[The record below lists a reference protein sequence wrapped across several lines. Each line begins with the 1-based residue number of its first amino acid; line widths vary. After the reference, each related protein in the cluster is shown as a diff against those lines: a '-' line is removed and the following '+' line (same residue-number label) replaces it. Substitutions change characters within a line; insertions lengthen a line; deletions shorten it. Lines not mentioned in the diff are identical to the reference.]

1 MRLNLR
7 SIIKLAFAIA
17 WLCGALLS
25 NAQVL
30 DAWRITRTNDVSIY
44 HTYDEIAW
52 PAGDTVQYDLWVE
65 RNSATLAMPSNCYPV
80 WSVTDATLTNFYI
93 QMTGTIANAT
103 NGHISFTLAST
114 NSALDWMLKYH
125 SVVRVYQAAS
135 SNIIIRRADRTGV
148 KVLWNPDYAGD
159 IVQPIP
165 NTNVVLNA
173 NTIVASYFWA
183 LHSNDIWSAISGA
196 EDDPIY
202 RAASNALVADIAA
215 RLDSNTW
222 AVADSTTNYVPRTD
236 GTPLYDEVDPVW
248 SAASNDLA
256 TDIAARLNSNTWA
269 AADSTTN
276 YVPRTD
282 GTPLYDEVDP
292 VWTNEKASGF
302 TVGGNISLAGNDIT
316 QVDRL
321 EIESGQYIEDGGL
334 IGGGDWGLDSG
345 VTLLFPDATLDGG
358 GSGVITNAIIAG
370 YATGTPVYTEI
381 DPLWTDALETGC
393 VFRGDV
399 TLDDSTMTVC
409 AVRSAYFSPL
419 VIEPGVVEASIG
431 ATLYLRG
438 GYGDGA
444 GDVIIE
450 CLQHA
455 GAGHGN
461 IRLKPGL
468 GGESNGVVS
477 IHGPLI
483 VNSDFVVGLTNATA
497 TMPMFNSAGWN
508 GEHNGNGA
516 GLTNLPGIMSNTP
529 LVASYFTLTTETY
542 TASTLSDLDT
552 AQVIT
557 NADRVESF
565 CTSYVHRAHQLVPSL
580 LYLTNNDYTISTAAT
595 NVTINEDQLRVS
607 FDDTNAAIIT
617 LSHGDYAR
625 TSTLAPRAVANYTN
639 RYIYTG
645 ITGSLRYAMTDG
657 YDDALAL
664 TETDVYSIK
673 VHETAYYRRNTNCWA
688 HGLIDLTCASPWNSA
703 FGEFRAGTAIT
714 PLHIAYA
721 KHYALQ
727 TGTVVRFVDA
737 TNVVHE
743 REITDIRYP
752 VDDIAIAQLNSP
764 LPSGIVPAKILT
776 KAITDY
782 LPQPSTADAR
792 RNSLGA
798 QIPVAFLNRQE
809 HIYCGQWHNAGDDY
823 AKSEYIYISYLHTNR
838 SARYSVPVGGDSGNP
853 ILAKV
858 GTNTALLT
866 CWHTAQ
872 FGPSYK
878 YYASALQSAITNM
891 GATQTLNYITYNGI
905 YTQVATNDPPAP

>member
-1 MRLNLR
+1 MNL
-7 SIIKLAFAIA
+7 KNTAI
-17 WLCGALLS
+17 
-25 NAQVL
+25 VL
-30 DAWRITRTNDVSIY
+30 V
-44 HTYDEIAW
+44 
-52 PAGDTVQYDLWVE
+52 G
-65 RNSATLAMPSNCYPV
+65 
-80 WSVTDATLTNFYI
+80 
-93 QMTGTIANAT
+93 
-103 NGHISFTLAST
+103 
-114 NSALDWMLKYH
+114 
-125 SVVRVYQAAS
+125 
-135 SNIIIRRADRTGV
+135 IIILAATAAGTGFF
-148 KVLWNPDYAGD
+148 
-159 IVQPIP
+159 PIK
-165 NTNVVLNA
+165 NGRLQ
-173 NTIVASYFWA
+173 
-183 LHSNDIWSAISGA
+183 SN
-196 EDDPIY
+196 
-202 RAASNALVADIAA
+202 
-215 RLDSNTW
+215 
-222 AVADSTTNYVPRTD
+222 
-236 GTPLYDEVDPVW
+236 
-248 SAASNDLA
+248 
-256 TDIAARLNSNTWA
+256 
-269 AADSTTN
+269 
-276 YVPRTD
+276 
-282 GTPLYDEVDP
+282 
-292 VWTNEKASGF
+292 
-302 TVGGNISLAGNDIT
+302 
-316 QVDRL
+316 
-321 EIESGQYIEDGGL
+321 
-334 IGGGDWGLDSG
+334 
-345 VTLLFPDATLDGG
+345 LDGG
-358 GSGVITNAIIAG
+358 GHLITNLSGIAG
-370 YATGTPVYTEI
+370 YYLPAPTNAWTNSTILFSDDNGTTTRSAPLSSITGVFVPAPTNVWTNGMSLYSDDNGTTTYAGKETDPV
-381 DPLWTDALETGC
+381 WTDALETGC

-399 TLDDSTMTVC
+399 TLDDSTMTVS
-409 AVRSAYFSPL
+409 AVRSAYLSAL
-419 VIEPGVVEASIG
+419 VIQPSRCDGGVPY
-431 ATLYLRG
+431 TLPPPLYLRG
-438 GYGDGA
+438 AHGTGG

-450 CLQHA
+450 CVHD
-455 GAGHGN
+455 GPGYGN

-468 GGESNGVVS
+468 GYVSNGVVS

-483 VNSDFVVGLTNATA
+483 VNSNFIVGQTNATA

-580 LYLTNNDYTISTAAT
+580 LYLTNNDFTISTAAT

-905 YTQVATNDPPAP
+905 YTQVATNGPPAP